1 MLLPSI
7 WDDLR
12 EVRNEFSKFRNAVF
26 FFFLNVYGPRPPA
39 RTGQSERA
47 MRMSVAQR
55 GAASALRCTPAVDIS
70 RIPPWTFQQ
79 LWESECKGCE
89 NGPTPRVPVP
99 HPALHTCIPR
109 PSNPTTE
116 ALRGPGRA
124 ASVHP
129 PGTNYCIHEQ
139 QHGRYVLRLTG
150 IIGTQLRRRSAKSVL
165 EDKMS
170 FGNSQVKYIT
180 RSRSSAGQSGSEQNL
195 WGFTNIYSCWA
206 IL

>member
-1 MLLPSI
+1 
-7 WDDLR
+7 
-12 EVRNEFSKFRNAVF
+12 
-26 FFFLNVYGPRPPA
+26 
-39 RTGQSERA
+39 

-99 HPALHTCIPR
+99 HPALHTCIPAR
-109 PSNPTTE
+109 ATPLQKRSEDPGE
-116 ALRGPGRA
+116 LGAPGP

-180 RSRSSAGQSGSEQNL
+180 GSRSSAGQSGSEQNL